1 MGRPPCGMRSSTNM
15 FQMNVM
21 SHELAWQF
29 DCGLDDVG
37 LDSRVGACRSFFL
50 GFPVQLSVDKLSLEP
65 LKGLLDLTCRR
76 SSRGHSAYTDR
87 TSDSVCDTVASLRQL
102 KPMQHKQRK
111 LT

>member
-1 MGRPPCGMRSSTNM
+1 MNLHGSSI
-15 FQMNVM
+15 
-21 SHELAWQF
+21 A
-29 DCGLDDVG
+29 GLMMLDLTVG
-37 LDSRVGACRSFFL
+37 LVLVDPFFWVFL
-50 GFPVQLSVDKLSLEP
+50 FIFLLVDKLSLEP

-76 SSRGHSAYTDR
+76 RSRGHSAYTDR